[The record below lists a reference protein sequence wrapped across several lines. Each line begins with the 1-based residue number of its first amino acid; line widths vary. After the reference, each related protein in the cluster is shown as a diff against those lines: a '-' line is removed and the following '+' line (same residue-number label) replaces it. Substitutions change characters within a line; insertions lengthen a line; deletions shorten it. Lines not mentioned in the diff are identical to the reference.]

1 MESTICDI
9 GLADHRKV
17 MDIFCRDFI
26 GGSGLYPS
34 RDVHQCSNNAVQA
47 LASRA
52 FSVRL
57 SGSLPGQ
64 I

>member
-1 MESTICDI
+1 
-9 GLADHRKV
+9 